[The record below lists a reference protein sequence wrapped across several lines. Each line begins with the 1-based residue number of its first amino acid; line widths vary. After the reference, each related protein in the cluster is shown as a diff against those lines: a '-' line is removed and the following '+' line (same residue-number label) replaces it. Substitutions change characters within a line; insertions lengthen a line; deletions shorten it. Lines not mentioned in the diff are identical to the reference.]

1 MIVPLI
7 KQNSFL
13 FHVKAYTAVK
23 ADTVASHVAGDL
35 SSFYLVALPSS
46 TWWPKMATPAPA
58 LMSIFQSAEGEA
70 GGGAGILLPPFKGT
84 AQKLHTSRPFISH

>member
-23 ADTVASHVAGDL
+23 ADMVASQVIGDL

-46 TWWPKMATPAPA
+46 SWWSKMAAPPPA
-58 LMSIFQSAEGEA
+58 LMTIFQSAEGEA
-70 GGGAGILLPPFKGT
+70 RGGAGTLLPPFKGT
-84 AQKLHTSRPFISH
+84 AQKLHTSHPFISH